1 MKIIDYK
8 LIVLAL
14 ALFVA
19 PFVSQ
24 VWADSTTSREYQVKA
39 AFLYN
44 FMNFVDWPE
53 EKSSDGN
60 EPMIIGVI
68 GKDPFGDAF
77 EPVKNKKVKGKNVVI
92 ERFKGFEELEKS
104 GEKDGSQP
112 QPQIKTLKKCHVL
125 FICSSER
132 KRLGEIVDLIQDN
145 NVLTVSDIEGF
156 LEAGGIINFVMEDQ
170 KVRFEIN
177 VTTAKRAKLKIR
189 SQLLRLAKRLVEE
202 KPSDEAKS

>member
-1 MKIIDYK
+1 

-14 ALFVA
+14 ALFVT
-19 PFVSQ
+19 PFVPK
-24 VWADSTTSREYQVKA
+24 VRADSTVSREYQVKA

-53 EKSSDGN
+53 EKSSDSN
-60 EPMIIGVI
+60 EPIIVGIIGS
-68 GKDPFGDAF
+68 DPFGGAF

-92 ERFKGFEELEKS
+92 RRFEGLKEQKESDEKDQEELNQEV
-104 GEKDGSQP
+104 EA
-112 QPQIKTLKKCHVL
+112 IRECHVL
-125 FICSSER
+125 FICRSEE
-132 KRLGEIVDLIQDN
+132 KKLKKTINLVKEN

-177 VTTAKRAKLKIR
+177 VTAAKRAKVKIR
-189 SQLLRLAKRLVEE
+189 SQLLRLAKRVVEE
-202 KPSDEAKS
+202 ESSDEAKN

>member
-1 MKIIDYK
+1 MRIRAYK

-14 ALFVA
+14 ALFVT
-19 PFVSQ
+19 PFVSK
-24 VWADSTTSREYQVKA
+24 VRADSTTSREYQVKA

-53 EKSSDGN
+53 EKLSDSN

-68 GKDPFGDAF
+68 GEDPFGDAF
-77 EPVKNKKVKGKNVVI
+77 KPIKDRPIRGKNVVI
-92 ERFKGFEELEKS
+92 RRFKGLEELKKS
-104 GEKDGSQP
+104 DEIDESQSN
-112 QPQIKTLKKCHVL
+112 PQIEALKKCHVL
-125 FICSSER
+125 FICSSEK
-132 KRLGEIVDLIQDN
+132 KRLGETINLVKDH

-177 VTTAKRAKLKIR
+177 VTAAKRAKVKIR
-189 SQLLRLAKRLVEE
+189 SQLLRLAKRVVEE
-202 KPSDEAKS
+202 EPSDEAKN

>member
-14 ALFVA
+14 VLFMA
-19 PFVSQ
+19 PFVSK
-24 VWADSTTSREYQVKA
+24 VRADSTTSREYQVKA

-92 ERFKGFEELEKS
+92 ERFKGLEELKESNKK
-104 GEKDGSQP
+104 EFQ
-112 QPQIKTLKKCHVL
+112 QHPQIETIRKCHVL
-125 FICSSER
+125 FICRSEE
-132 KRLGEIVDLIQDN
+132 KKLKETISLVKENSI
-145 NVLTVSDIEGF
+145 LTVGDMQDF

-177 VTTAKRAKLKIR
+177 VTAAKRAKLKIR

-202 KPSDEAKS
+202 KPSGEAKS